1 MRLRAGHVVFALIA
15 LVTAFMV
22 VVTTRVPSGDP
33 ASDAG
38 VDATLPPAGSAPD
51 ERAVLEIDREMDFGI
66 ISRAEPAHRT
76 LPVCNRGKRPLVI
89 RDIQTSCA
97 CTRGELPPGKNI
109 IPPGGCADVR
119 VTVFPNRIF
128 GFKSVKTLTFMSN
141 DPVNPSVTVD
151 VAATVDPE
159 FSLEPETLDFGTVE
173 KGTETRRTLRLATL
187 TEEPVTVTAA
197 GDRMPDAAETAPPG
211 PWRHEIEKVPE
222 ADWKVP
228 GKPEW
233 LIHVTLEDWAAP
245 GSLESAV
252 FLSTDVKRFPH
263 FRVPVTGEVRAP
275 YTLTPDIPGGV
286 LLLPA
291 GQFAVLAVR
300 AEAPLSC
307 AGTGEVAG
315 LTAAVQPDGDGR
327 GFQLT
332 VSGSPDSPP
341 GRHEETL
348 RVDIQT
354 GEKTFQERLRVRW
367 FGAARP
373 PGDTPEPGPPGPA
386 TGE

>member
-1 MRLRAGHVVFALIA
+1 MRLRAGHIVFALIA
-15 LVTAFMV
+15 LVTAFV
-22 VVTTRVPSGDP
+22 VVVATRAPSGDP

-51 ERAVLEIDREMDFGI
+51 ERAVIDIDREMDFGI
-66 ISRAEPAHRT
+66 VSRTEPTHGT
-76 LPVCNRGKRPLVI
+76 LAVCNRGKRPLVI

-97 CTRGELPPGKNI
+97 CTRGELPPGKNV
-109 IPPGGCADVR
+109 IPPGECADVR
-119 VTVFPNRIF
+119 VSIYPNRIF

-197 GDRMPDAAETAPPG
+197 GDRMPAAAETVPPG

-245 GSLESAV
+245 GPLKSAV

-275 YTLTPDIPGGV
+275 YTLTPEIPGGI
-286 LLLPA
+286 LAIPP
-291 GQFAVLAVR
+291 GQPSVVSVR
-300 AEAPLSC
+300 AEAPVSC
-307 AGTGEVAG
+307 SAAGEVAG
-315 LTAAVQPDGDGR
+315 LAVAVRPDGDGL
-327 GFQLT
+327 GFRLE
-332 VSGSPDSPP
+332 VSAAPDTPP

-348 RVDIQT
+348 RVDILT
-354 GEKTFQERLRVRW
+354 GGKTFQERLRVRW
-367 FGAARP
+367 FGSVRP
-373 PGDTPEPGPPGPA
+373 PDTPESGPA
-386 TGE
+386 GPVAGE

>member
-1 MRLRAGHVVFALIA
+1 MRLRAGHIVLALVV
-15 LVTAFMV
+15 LVTAFV
-22 VVTTRVPSGDP
+22 VAVTTRVPSGDP

-51 ERAVLEIDREMDFGI
+51 EMAVIDIDREMDFGI
-66 ISRAEPAHRT
+66 VSRTETTHGT
-76 LPVCNRGKRPLVI
+76 LAVCNRGKRPLAI

-97 CTRGELPPGKNI
+97 CTRGELPPGKNV
-109 IPPGGCADVR
+109 IPPGECADVR
-119 VTVFPNRIF
+119 VSIYPNRIF

-141 DPVNPSVTVD
+141 DPANPSVTVT
-151 VAATVDPE
+151 VSATVDPE
-159 FSLEPETLDFGTVE
+159 FSLDPETLDFGTVE

-187 TEEPVTVTAA
+187 TEAPVTVTAA
-197 GDRMPDAAETAPPG
+197 GDRMPDAADTAPPG

-245 GSLESAV
+245 GPIESAV

-263 FRVPVTGEVRAP
+263 FRVPVAGEVRAP

-286 LLLPA
+286 LALPP
-291 GQFAVLAVR
+291 GQAAVVAVR
-300 AEAPLSC
+300 AEAPVSC
-307 AGTGEVAG
+307 AGTGEASG
-315 LTAAVQPDGDGR
+315 LAVAVQPDGDGL
-327 GFQLT
+327 GFRLE
-332 VSGSPDSPP
+332 VSAVPDTPP

-348 RVDIQT
+348 PFDILT
-354 GEKTFQERLRVRW
+354 GGKTFQERLRVRW

-373 PGDTPEPGPPGPA
+373 AGG
-386 TGE
+386 

>member
-1 MRLRAGHVVFALIA
+1 MRLRAGHIILALVV
-15 LVTAFMV
+15 LVTAFVV

-51 ERAVLEIDREMDFGI
+51 ETAAIDIDREMDFGI
-66 ISRAEPAHRT
+66 VSRTETTHGT
-76 LPVCNRGKRPLVI
+76 LAVCNRGKRPLAI

-97 CTRGELPPGKNI
+97 CTRGELPPGKNV
-109 IPPGGCADVR
+109 IPPGECADVR
-119 VTVFPNRIF
+119 VSIYPNRIF

-141 DPVNPSVTVD
+141 DPANPSVTVT
-151 VAATVDPE
+151 VSATVDPE

-197 GDRMPDAAETAPPG
+197 GDRMPDAADTSPHG

-222 ADWKVP
+222 ADWKVS

-245 GSLESAV
+245 GPLERAV

-263 FRVPVTGEVRAP
+263 FRVPVTGAVRAP
-275 YTLTPDIPGGV
+275 YTLSPDFPGGI
-286 LLLPA
+286 LALPP
-291 GQFAVLAVR
+291 GQPAVVAVR
-300 AEAPLSC
+300 AEAPVSC
-307 AGTGEVAG
+307 AATGAAAG
-315 LTAAVQPDGDGR
+315 LAVAVRPDGDGL
-327 GFQLT
+327 GFRLE
-332 VSGSPDSPP
+332 VSASPDTPP

-348 RVDIQT
+348 RFDILT

-367 FGAARP
+367 FGSVRP
-373 PGDTPEPGPPGPA
+373 SADTPEPGPPGPA
-386 TGE
+386 AGE

>member
-1 MRLRAGHVVFALIA
+1 MRLRAGHIVFALIV
-15 LVTAFMV
+15 LVTAFVV
-22 VVTTRVPSGDP
+22 VVTTRVPSGDTAP
-33 ASDAG
+33 DAG

-51 ERAVLEIDREMDFGI
+51 ERAVLEVDREMDFGVI
-66 ISRAEPAHRT
+66 ARTEPAHRT

-89 RDIQTSCA
+89 RDIQTSYA
-97 CTRGELPPGKNI
+97 CTRGELPPGKNV
-109 IPPGGCADVR
+109 IPPGECADAR
-119 VTVFPNRIF
+119 VTVYPNRIF

-173 KGTETRRTLRLATL
+173 KGTETRRTLRLTTL
-187 TEEPVTVTAA
+187 AEEPVTVTAA
-197 GDRMPDAAETAPPG
+197 GDRMPDAADTAPPG

-233 LIHVTLEDWAAP
+233 LIHVTLEGWALP
-245 GSLESAV
+245 GPLESAV

-275 YTLTPDIPGGV
+275 YTLSPEVSAGMLALPPGQSASV
-286 LLLPA
+286 
-291 GQFAVLAVR
+291 AVR
-300 AEAPLSC
+300 AEAPVSC
-307 AGTGEVAG
+307 TGTGEASG
-315 LTAAVQPDGDGR
+315 LAVVVQPDGDGL
-327 GFQLT
+327 GFRLE
-332 VSGSPDSPP
+332 VSAAPDTPP

-348 RVDIQT
+348 PVDIST
-354 GEKTFQERLRVRW
+354 GGKTYQERLRVRW
-367 FGAARP
+367 FGAVL
-373 PGDTPEPGPPGPA
+373 PA
-386 TGE
+386 GG